1 MAETEQHDK
10 SQKQELRRRLPHWVR
25 PVIISI
31 TLALLAG
38 DAVVWLWKIWGD
50 WPATISAIFT
60 IFGGMSAFFAIPALY
75 FSSSSEQPVNTPSA
89 PSTPNIHINF
99 APNMTF
105 SPYQQVSLPSSPSET
120 DTFHNVAEAFSTS
133 NVQHSSRHR
142 EGLPVGNGGK
152 DAIPLSRF
160 SSVFPFNGPLTDVDE
175 FYGRVL
181 ERITLQTRT
190 RNGTSS
196 SIVGPRRIGK
206 TWLMRYLML
215 TAPKEFGPRLRVGY
229 LDATSPHCATVA
241 SFTAKALEELAIT
254 GTNRTARGL
263 SALED
268 GVRDLALQ
276 YHLLILCIDE
286 FEGLCGKQGFDLRFL
301 EQLRAISQVGL
312 VLVVASKRPILEVEK
327 AIVNEDLETS
337 PLHNI
342 LPQLLL
348 KPFKIE
354 EAKQFVKSKGAQAK
368 FTQEEQSRLL
378 QYGGQ
383 LPLRLQLTGRMIEEA
398 KLAAKED
405 PSHFRPDDPAFW
417 QEFEQRLE
425 ETYRTVV
432 RV

>member
-1 MAETEQHDK
+1 
-10 SQKQELRRRLPHWVR
+10 
-25 PVIISI
+25 
-31 TLALLAG
+31 
-38 DAVVWLWKIWGD
+38 
-50 WPATISAIFT
+50 
-60 IFGGMSAFFAIPALY
+60 
-75 FSSSSEQPVNTPSA
+75 A

-105 SPYQQVSLPSSPSET
+105 SPYQHVSLPSSPTEA
-120 DTFHNVAEAFSTS
+120 DTFHNVAEAFSPGDF
-133 NVQHSSRHR
+133 QHPLRQS
-142 EGLPVGNGGK
+142 EEPPVGIGGK
-152 DAIPLSRF
+152 DEILPSRF
-160 SSVFPFNGPLTDVDE
+160 SSAFPFSGPLTDVDE

-181 ERITLQTRT
+181 EKVTLQTRT
-190 RNGTSS
+190 RNGTST

-215 TAPKEFGPRLRVGY
+215 TAPKEFGPRLRIGY

-241 SFTAKALEELAIT
+241 SFTAKALEELAIV
-254 GTNRTARGL
+254 GTNRTAQGL

-268 GVRDLALQ
+268 GVRDLVLQ
-276 YHLLILCIDE
+276 HYLLVLCIDE
-286 FEGLCGKQGFDLRFL
+286 FEGLSGKQGFDLRFL
-301 EQLRAISQVGL
+301 EQLRAVSQVGL
-312 VLVVASKRPILEVEK
+312 VLVVASKRPLLDVEK

-348 KPFKIE
+348 KPFAVE

-378 QYGGQ
+378 QFGGQ

-405 PSHFRPDDPAFW
+405 PSHFRPDDPTYW

-432 RV
+432 RA